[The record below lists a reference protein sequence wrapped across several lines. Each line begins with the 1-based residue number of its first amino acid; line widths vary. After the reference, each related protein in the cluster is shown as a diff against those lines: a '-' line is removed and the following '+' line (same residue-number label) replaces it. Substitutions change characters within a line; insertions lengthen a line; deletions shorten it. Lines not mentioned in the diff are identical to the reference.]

1 VGAEGW
7 ADRGTARAVLG
18 QDSEWGV
25 AEARAAGE
33 LAVELEALAVQ
44 GAVGLAAPACG
55 ILARPAVAK
64 ARVGPAAEVAPEAD
78 LAVVQAEELA
88 GLAEAVR
95 ELAVV

>member
-1 VGAEGW
+1 
-7 ADRGTARAVLG
+7 
-18 QDSEWGV
+18 V

-64 ARVGPAAEVAPEAD
+64 VRARVAPEAD